1 MCIAYTVYFAL
12 IFIEPAFLSAPDAEQ
27 KVSELREQLNL
38 ETNEAKT
45 SSDQCLSLSSE
56 VELLTKE
63 LTVSKEGNGCTYD
76 LAWLILKRK

>member
-27 KVSELREQLNL
+27 KVSELREQ
-38 ETNEAKT
+38 AKT

-63 LTVSKEGNGCTYD
+63 LTVSKEGNGCTSD
-76 LAWLILKRK
+76 LA